1 MIRLAL
7 VALAQVFPTMP
18 APAPTT
24 TVAPAPKPATV
35 RVALT
40 TTLGRIVLELEKE
53 RAPITTSNFLR
64 YVDGKRLDGITFYR
78 TVKVQPDFGF
88 IQFGVQN
95 APKRVLPPI
104 KHEPTTQTG
113 VQHVDGAISL
123 ARLAP
128 GTGAGDFT
136 ISVGD
141 QRPSL
146 DADPK
151 RPGDN
156 LGYAAFG
163 RVVEGMEVVK
173 RILDAPVATGGH
185 FKGEQIAQPV
195 VVTSVRRVAMTASPV
210 PAAAITPAAASTP
223 AKAGGQAPPSR

>member
-1 MIRLAL
+1 MISLLAALL
-7 VALAQVFPTMP
+7 VASVQSTSPAQTVAP
-18 APAPTT
+18 APAPTS
-24 TVAPAPKPATV
+24 APVPTPATV

-40 TTLGRIVLELEKE
+40 TALGRIVLELEKG
-53 RAPITTSNFLR
+53 RAPITTANFLR
-64 YVDGKRLDGITFYR
+64 YVDGRRLDGITFYR

-104 KHEPTTQTG
+104 RHEPTTLTG
-113 VQHVDGAISL
+113 VHHTDGTISI

-128 GTGAGDFT
+128 GTAAGDFT

-146 DADPK
+146 DADPSK
-151 RPGDN
+151 PGDN

-163 RVVEGMEVVK
+163 HVVEGMDVVK
-173 RILDAPVATGGH
+173 RILDQPVSVGGY

-195 VVTSVRRVAMTASPV
+195 VVTTVRRVP
-210 PAAAITPAAASTP
+210 
-223 AKAGGQAPPSR
+223 

>member
-1 MIRLAL
+1 MIRALLCLA
-7 VALAQVFPTMP
+7 AAQVA
-18 APAPTT
+18 APAPTPSP
-24 TVAPAPKPATV
+24 VPPPAPATV
-35 RVALT
+35 RVALAT
-40 TTLGRIVLELEKE
+40 TQGRIVLELEKG
-53 RAPITTSNFLR
+53 RAPITTANFLH
-64 YVDGKRLDGITFYR
+64 YVDQHRLDGVTFYR

-104 KHEPTTQTG
+104 KHEPTTLTG
-113 VQHVDGAISL
+113 VHHTDGAISL

-146 DADPK
+146 DADPSK
-151 RPGDN
+151 PGDN

-163 RVVEGMEVVK
+163 HVVEGMDVVK
-173 RILDAPVATGGH
+173 HILDSPVAAGGF
-185 FKGEQIAQPV
+185 FKGEQIADPV
-195 VVTSVRRVAMTASPV
+195 VITSARRV
-210 PAAAITPAAASTP
+210 
-223 AKAGGQAPPSR
+223 

>member
-7 VALAQVFPTMP
+7 ALLQAAVPTQT
-18 APAPTT
+18 APAATPTPSASPASVP
-24 TVAPAPKPATV
+24 VATPAPATV

-40 TTLGRIVLELEKE
+40 TSLGRIVLQLEKG
-53 RAPITTSNFLR
+53 RAPVTTANFLR
-64 YVDGKRLDGITFYR
+64 YVDGRRLDGVTFYR
-78 TVKVQPDFGF
+78 TVRVQPNFGF

-95 APKRVLPPI
+95 KPGRVLPPVR
-104 KHEPTTQTG
+104 HEPTTATG
-113 VQHVDGAISL
+113 VHHTDGAISL

-146 DADPK
+146 DADPSK
-151 RPGDN
+151 PGDK

-163 RVVEGMEVVK
+163 HVVEGMDVVH
-173 RILDAPVATGGH
+173 RILDAPVAAGGY

-195 VVTSVRRVAMTASPV
+195 VIVNVKR
-210 PAAAITPAAASTP
+210 
-223 AKAGGQAPPSR
+223 AP

>member
-7 VALAQVFPTMP
+7 ALLQAAVPAPAATP
-18 APAPTT
+18 APAP
-24 TVAPAPKPATV
+24 APATV

-40 TTLGRIVLELEKE
+40 TSLGRIVLELEKD
-53 RAPITTSNFLR
+53 RAPVTTANFLR
-64 YVDGKRLDGITFYR
+64 YVDGRRLDGVTFYR
-78 TVKVQPDFGF
+78 SVKVQPDFGF

-104 KHEPTTQTG
+104 KHEPTTLTG
-113 VQHVDGAISL
+113 VHHTDGAISL

-146 DADPK
+146 DADPSK
-151 RPGDN
+151 PGDN

-163 RVVEGMEVVK
+163 HVVEGTDVVH
-173 RILDAPVATGGH
+173 RILDAPVAAGGY
-185 FKGEQIAQPV
+185 FKGEQIAQPIV
-195 VVTSVRRVAMTASPV
+195 VVSVRRI
-210 PAAAITPAAASTP
+210 PAPQPAP
-223 AKAGGQAPPSR
+223 

>member
-7 VALAQVFPTMP
+7 ALLQATVP
-18 APAPTT
+18 APAAT
-24 TVAPAPKPATV
+24 PAPVATPVPAKV
-35 RVALT
+35 RIALT
-40 TTLGRIVLELEKE
+40 TTLGRIVIELEKE
-53 RAPITTSNFLR
+53 RAPITTANFLR

-78 TVKVQPDFGF
+78 TVKVQPDYGF

-104 KHEPTTQTG
+104 KHEPTTLTD
-113 VQHVDGAISL
+113 VHHTDGAISI
-123 ARLAP
+123 ARAAP
-128 GTGAGDFT
+128 GTAAGDFT

-141 QRPSL
+141 QRFSL

-163 RVVEGMEVVK
+163 HVVEGMDVVH
-173 RILDAPVATGGH
+173 RILDQPVATGGY
-185 FKGEQIAQPV
+185 FKGEQIATPV
-195 VVTSVRRVAMTASPV
+195 VIATVRRVAIQASAVSPKPF
-210 PAAAITPAAASTP
+210 PATTLPH
-223 AKAGGQAPPSR
+223 